1 MPLPPPPKTQ
11 KGRERREL
19 ILDAA
24 AEAFAIH
31 GYRNVSL
38 ATIAPAVGV
47 TAQGAMHY
55 FPTKTHLLL
64 GVLERRKER
73 DTVHFR
79 ALREELGLTLP
90 DLLVEV
96 MRHNVEDEPGLATLD
111 AVIAAESVDPEHP
124 THGWYAARNGRLRE
138 QLAAAVEMSQA
149 AGGEMRADLD
159 ATAVSAHIIAM
170 LDGLILQ
177 WALAPGTL
185 DVVAAMREYVRTL
198 RPGPCRARIAGP
210 RMRARHT
217 DRAMEDGVHR
227 DPKTLRR

>member
-1 MPLPPPPKTQ
+1 MKRVQRSGRGTGAGTGPSDGSDRRVAYHHGVDVTLPPPPKTE
-11 KGRERREL
+11 KGRERRER

-24 AEAFAIH
+24 AEAFAVH

-38 ATIAPAVGV
+38 ATIAPVVGI

-73 DTVHFR
+73 DTARFG
-79 ALREELGLTLP
+79 AMREELGLTLP

-96 MRHNVEDEPGLATLD
+96 MRHNVEEEPGLATLD

-124 THGWYAARNGRLRE
+124 THSWYATRNERLRE
-138 QLAAAVEMSQA
+138 QLAVGVQRSQA
-149 AGGEMRADLD
+149 AGEMRADLD
-159 ATAVSAHIIAM
+159 ATAVAAHIIAM

-177 WALAPGTL
+177 WALAPGTV
-185 DVVAAMREYVRTL
+185 DVVAAMREYVRSL
-198 RPGPCRARIAGP
+198 RPGAG
-210 RMRARHT
+210 
-217 DRAMEDGVHR
+217 
-227 DPKTLRR
+227 